1 MSEIPCVIL
10 AGGRSARMGADKCF
24 LDFKAKS
31 LIEWQ
36 FEKMSK
42 LFASVF
48 ISCKA
53 DKFGGKFGEKMLIF
67 DENLEFLSQ
76 NSKNALNSNLNSQ
89 GANLRVNL
97 NENSSVNS
105 SVHLNSQG
113 VNSSINLNS
122 QGANLSVNSALS
134 QISHQNS
141 SSNSMSSQI
150 SRENSALNANL
161 AKPKREKMADF
172 SSMLALYSVLKAFE
186 NKFVFIIGV
195 DTPFVSEKSI
205 QRLILSANEALMIVP
220 SVANRAHFLC
230 AFYHSQIAPLC
241 LKCLQNGVHKI
252 SALSQNL
259 PPNALKFVEFSDEN
273 EFFNLNTP
281 QDYERIKNA

>member
-1 MSEIPCVIL
+1 MMSEIPCVIL

-53 DKFGGKFGEKMLIF
+53 DKFGGKFGEKTLIF

-76 NSKNALNSNLNSQ
+76 NSKNSLNSNLNSQ
-89 GANLRVNL
+89 SANLNA
-97 NENSSVNS
+97 NSSAN
-105 SVHLNSQG
+105 LNSQG
-113 VNSSINLNS
+113 VNSSVNLNS
-122 QGANLSVNSALS
+122 QGANSSVNSALN

-161 AKPKREKMADF
+161 AKSKREKMANF

-252 SALSQNL
+252 STLSQNL

>member
-10 AGGRSARMGADKCF
+10 AGGRSARMGVDKCF

-42 LFASVF
+42 LFKSVF

-53 DKFGGKFGEKMLIF
+53 DKFGGKFGEKTLIF

-76 NSKNALNSNLNSQ
+76 NSKNSLNSNLNSQ
-89 GANLRVNL
+89 SANLIAN
-97 NENSSVNS
+97 
-105 SVHLNSQG
+105 LNSQG

-122 QGANLSVNSALS
+122 QGVNSSINSALN
-134 QISHQNS
+134 QISC
-141 SSNSMSSQI
+141 
-150 SRENSALNANL
+150 ENSVLNANL

-252 SALSQNL
+252 SALSQKL

>member
-1 MSEIPCVIL
+1 MMSEIPCVIL

-53 DKFGGKFGEKMLIF
+53 DKFGGKFGKKTLIF

-89 GANLRVNL
+89 SANLNA
-97 NENSSVNS
+97 NSSAN
-105 SVHLNSQG
+105 LNSQG
-113 VNSSINLNS
+113 VNS
-122 QGANLSVNSALS
+122 
-134 QISHQNS
+134 
-141 SSNSMSSQI
+141 
-150 SRENSALNANL
+150 ALNANL
-161 AKPKREKMADF
+161 SKPKREKKADF

>member
-1 MSEIPCVIL
+1 
-10 AGGRSARMGADKCF
+10 
-24 LDFKAKS
+24 
-31 LIEWQ
+31 
-36 FEKMSK
+36 
-42 LFASVF
+42 
-48 ISCKA
+48 
-53 DKFGGKFGEKMLIF
+53 
-67 DENLEFLSQ
+67 
-76 NSKNALNSNLNSQ
+76 
-89 GANLRVNL
+89 
-97 NENSSVNS
+97 
-105 SVHLNSQG
+105 
-113 VNSSINLNS
+113 
-122 QGANLSVNSALS
+122 
-134 QISHQNS
+134 
-141 SSNSMSSQI
+141 MSSQI

-186 NKFVFIIGV
+186 KKFVFIIGV
-195 DTPFVSEKSI
+195 DTPFVSKKSI
-205 QRLILSANEALMIVP
+205 QRLILSANEALMIAP

-230 AFYHSQIAPLC
+230 ALYHSQIAPLC

>member
-1 MSEIPCVIL
+1 MMSEIPCVIL

-53 DKFGGKFGEKMLIF
+53 DKFGGKFGEKTLIF

-89 GANLRVNL
+89 SANLIANL
-97 NENSSVNS
+97 NANSSVNS
-105 SVHLNSQG
+105 SANLNSQG
-113 VNSSINLNS
+113 VNSSANLNS
-122 QGANLSVNSALS
+122 QGVNSALS
-134 QISHQNS
+134 QNS
-141 SSNSMSSQI
+141 SSNLISNQI
-150 SRENSALNANL
+150 SSENSTLNANL
-161 AKPKREKMADF
+161 AKPKREKIADF
-172 SSMLALYSVLKAFE
+172 SSMLALYSVLKAFDD
-186 NKFVFIIGV
+186 KFVFIIGV

-220 SVANRAHFLC
+220 SVANKAHFLC

>member
-1 MSEIPCVIL
+1 MMSEIPCVIL

-53 DKFGGKFGEKMLIF
+53 DKFGGKFGEKTLIF

-76 NSKNALNSNLNSQ
+76 NSKNSLNSNLNSQ
-89 GANLRVNL
+89 RANLIENL
-97 NENSSVNS
+97 NANSSAN
-105 SVHLNSQG
+105 LNSQG
-113 VNSSINLNS
+113 VNSSANLNL
-122 QGANLSVNSALS
+122 QGANSALN
-134 QISHQNS
+134 QISRQNS
-141 SSNSMSSQI
+141 SANSMSSQI

-161 AKPKREKMADF
+161 AKPNREKMVDF

>member
-1 MSEIPCVIL
+1 MMSEIPCVIL

-24 LDFKAKS
+24 SDFKAKS

-53 DKFGGKFGEKMLIF
+53 DKFGGKFGEKTLIF

-89 GANLRVNL
+89 SANLRVNL
-97 NENSSVNS
+97 NANSSA
-105 SVHLNSQG
+105 
-113 VNSSINLNS
+113 NLNS
-122 QGANLSVNSALS
+122 QGANSSVNSALS

-141 SSNSMSSQI
+141 SANSMSSQI

>member
-1 MSEIPCVIL
+1 MMSEIPCVIL
-10 AGGRSARMGADKCF
+10 AGGRSARMGVDKCF

-53 DKFGGKFGEKMLIF
+53 DKFGGKFGEKTLIF

-76 NSKNALNSNLNSQ
+76 NSKNSLNSNSNLNS
-89 GANLRVNL
+89 
-97 NENSSVNS
+97 
-105 SVHLNSQG
+105 H
-113 VNSSINLNS
+113 
-122 QGANLSVNSALS
+122 GANLSVNSSVNSNPQGVNLSASLNSQGANSALN

-186 NKFVFIIGV
+186 KKFVFIIGV

>member
-53 DKFGGKFGEKMLIF
+53 DKFGGKFGEKTLIF

-76 NSKNALNSNLNSQ
+76 NSKNSLNLNSNLNSH
-89 GANLRVNL
+89 GANLSV
-97 NENSSVNS
+97 NSSVNS
-105 SVHLNSQG
+105 NPQGVNLSANLNSQG
-113 VNSSINLNS
+113 VNS
-122 QGANLSVNSALS
+122 ALS
-134 QISHQNS
+134 QNS
-141 SSNSMSSQI
+141 SSNLISNQI
-150 SRENSALNANL
+150 SSENSTLNANL

-205 QRLILSANEALMIVP
+205 QRLILSADEALMIVP

-230 AFYHSQIAPLC
+230 ALYHSQIAPLC

-252 SALSQNL
+252 GALSKTL

>member
-53 DKFGGKFGEKMLIF
+53 DKFGGKFEEKTLIF

-76 NSKNALNSNLNSQ
+76 NSKNSLNSNLNSQ
-89 GANLRVNL
+89 GANSSINSAL
-97 NENSSVNS
+97 NQISRQNSSV
-105 SVHLNSQG
+105 
-113 VNSSINLNS
+113 
-122 QGANLSVNSALS
+122 
-134 QISHQNS
+134 
-141 SSNSMSSQI
+141 NSMSSQI
-150 SRENSALNANL
+150 SHENSALNANL
-161 AKPKREKMADF
+161 AKPKREKMANF

-252 SALSQNL
+252 NTLSQNL

>member
-1 MSEIPCVIL
+1 MMSEIPCVIL

-53 DKFGGKFGEKMLIF
+53 DKFGGKFGEKTLIF

-76 NSKNALNSNLNSQ
+76 NSKNALNSNLSSQ
-89 GANLRVNL
+89 SANLRVNL
-97 NENSSVNS
+97 SANSSA
-105 SVHLNSQG
+105 
-113 VNSSINLNS
+113 NLNS
-122 QGANLSVNSALS
+122 QGANSSVNSALN
-134 QISHQNS
+134 QISRQNS
-141 SSNSMSSQI
+141 SANSMSSQI

-172 SSMLALYSVLKAFE
+172 SSMLALYSVLKAFDD
-186 NKFVFIIGV
+186 KFVFIIGV

-205 QRLILSANEALMIVP
+205 QRLILSANEALMIAP

-230 AFYHSQIAPLC
+230 ALYHSQIAPLC

>member
-1 MSEIPCVIL
+1 MMSEIPCVIL
-10 AGGRSARMGADKCF
+10 AGGRSARMGVDKCF

-53 DKFGGKFGEKMLIF
+53 DKFGGKFEEKTLIF

-76 NSKNALNSNLNSQ
+76 NSKNSLNSNSNSNSH
-89 GANLRVNL
+89 GANLNA
-97 NENSSVNS
+97 NSSVNS
-105 SVHLNSQG
+105 SSQG
-113 VNSSINLNS
+113 VNSALN
-122 QGANLSVNSALS
+122 

-141 SSNSMSSQI
+141 SANLMSNQI
-150 SRENSALNANL
+150 SSKNSTLNANL

-172 SSMLALYSVLKAFE
+172 SSMLALYSVLKAFDD
-186 NKFVFIIGV
+186 KFVFIIGV
-195 DTPFVSEKSI
+195 DTPFVSKKSI
-205 QRLILSANEALMIVP
+205 QRLILSADEALMIVP

-259 PPNALKFVEFSDEN
+259 PPNALKFVEFSDET

>member
-1 MSEIPCVIL
+1 MMSEIPCVIL

-31 LIEWQ
+31 LVEWQ

-53 DKFGGKFGEKMLIF
+53 DKFGGKFGEKTLIF

-97 NENSSVNS
+97 SANSSVN
-105 SVHLNSQG
+105 LNSQG
-113 VNSSINLNS
+113 VNLSANLNS
-122 QGANLSVNSALS
+122 QGANSALN
-134 QISHQNS
+134 QISRQNS
-141 SSNSMSSQI
+141 SANSMSSQI

-161 AKPKREKMADF
+161 AKPKHEKMADF

-252 SALSQNL
+252 STLSQNL

>member
-1 MSEIPCVIL
+1 MMSEIPCVIL

-53 DKFGGKFGEKMLIF
+53 DKFGGKFGEKTLIF

-89 GANLRVNL
+89 SANLIANL
-97 NENSSVNS
+97 NANSSV
-105 SVHLNSQG
+105 
-113 VNSSINLNS
+113 
-122 QGANLSVNSALS
+122 
-134 QISHQNS
+134 
-141 SSNSMSSQI
+141 NSMSSQI

-172 SSMLALYSVLKAFE
+172 SSMLALYSVLKAFDD
-186 NKFVFIIGV
+186 KFVFIIGV
-195 DTPFVSEKSI
+195 DTPFVSKKSI

-230 AFYHSQIAPLC
+230 ALYHSQIAPLC
-241 LKCLQNGVHKI
+241 LKCLQNDVHKI
-252 SALSQNL
+252 GALSKTL

>member
-1 MSEIPCVIL
+1 MMSEIPCVIL

-53 DKFGGKFGEKMLIF
+53 DKFGGKFGEKTLIF
-67 DENLEFLSQ
+67 DENLEFLNQ
-76 NSKNALNSNLNSQ
+76 NSKNSLNSNLNSQ
-89 GANLRVNL
+89 SANLIANL
-97 NENSSVNS
+97 NANSSVNS
-105 SVHLNSQG
+105 SANFNSQG
-113 VNSSINLNS
+113 VNSSIN
-122 QGANLSVNSALS
+122 SALN

-141 SSNSMSSQI
+141 SANSMSSQI

-161 AKPKREKMADF
+161 AKPKREKMADL

>member
-1 MSEIPCVIL
+1 MMSEIPCVIL

-53 DKFGGKFGEKMLIF
+53 DKFGGKFGEKTLIF
-67 DENLEFLSQ
+67 DENLEFLNQ
-76 NSKNALNSNLNSQ
+76 NSKNSLNSNLNSH
-89 GANLRVNL
+89 GANLSV
-97 NENSSVNS
+97 NSSVNS
-105 SVHLNSQG
+105 NPQGVNLSASLNSQG
-113 VNSSINLNS
+113 VNSALN
-122 QGANLSVNSALS
+122 

-141 SSNSMSSQI
+141 GSNLISNQI
-150 SRENSALNANL
+150 SSENSALNANL

-230 AFYHSQIAPLC
+230 AFYHSQIASLC

>member
-1 MSEIPCVIL
+1 
-10 AGGRSARMGADKCF
+10 
-24 LDFKAKS
+24 
-31 LIEWQ
+31 
-36 FEKMSK
+36 MSK
-42 LFASVF
+42 RFASVF

-53 DKFGGKFGEKMLIF
+53 DKFGGKFGEKTLIF

-89 GANLRVNL
+89 GANLNA
-97 NENSSVNS
+97 NSSVNS
-105 SVHLNSQG
+105 SANLNSQG
-113 VNSSINLNS
+113 VNLSANLNS
-122 QGANLSVNSALS
+122 QCANSAL
-134 QISHQNS
+134 
-141 SSNSMSSQI
+141 SQI

>member
-1 MSEIPCVIL
+1 MMSEIPCVIL

-53 DKFGGKFGEKMLIF
+53 DKFGGKFGEKTLIF

-89 GANLRVNL
+89 SANLRVNL
-97 NENSSVNS
+97 KANSSAN
-105 SVHLNSQG
+105 LNSQG
-113 VNSSINLNS
+113 VN
-122 QGANLSVNSALS
+122 LSA
-134 QISHQNS
+134 
-141 SSNSMSSQI
+141 NSMSSQI
-150 SRENSALNANL
+150 SHENSALNANL

-220 SVANRAHFLC
+220 SVANKAHFLC

-252 SALSQNL
+252 STLSQNL

>member
-1 MSEIPCVIL
+1 MMSEIPCVIL
-10 AGGRSARMGADKCF
+10 AGGRSARMGVDKCF

-53 DKFGGKFGEKMLIF
+53 DKFGGKFEEKTLIF

-89 GANLRVNL
+89 GANLRANL
-97 NENSSVNS
+97 NANSSVNS
-105 SVHLNSQG
+105 NPQGVNLSANLNSQG
-113 VNSSINLNS
+113 VNS
-122 QGANLSVNSALS
+122 ALS
-134 QISHQNS
+134 QNS
-141 SSNSMSSQI
+141 SSNLISNQI
-150 SRENSALNANL
+150 SSENSTLNANL
-161 AKPKREKMADF
+161 AKPKREKIADF

-195 DTPFVSEKSI
+195 DTPFVSKKSI
-205 QRLILSANEALMIVP
+205 QRLILSADEALMIVP

>member
-1 MSEIPCVIL
+1 MMSEIPCVIL

-53 DKFGGKFGEKMLIF
+53 DKFGGKFGEKTLIF

-89 GANLRVNL
+89 STNLRVNL
-97 NENSSVNS
+97 SANSSVN
-105 SVHLNSQG
+105 LNSQG
-113 VNSSINLNS
+113 VNSSI
-122 QGANLSVNSALS
+122 NSALS

-141 SSNSMSSQI
+141 SANSMSSQI

-161 AKPKREKMADF
+161 SKPKREKMADF

-252 SALSQNL
+252 SALSQKL

>member
-1 MSEIPCVIL
+1 MMSEIPCVIL
-10 AGGRSARMGADKCF
+10 AGGRSARMGVDKCF

-53 DKFGGKFGEKMLIF
+53 DKFGGKFGEKTLIF
-67 DENLEFLSQ
+67 DENLEFLSL
-76 NSKNALNSNLNSQ
+76 NSKNSLNSNLNSQ
-89 GANLRVNL
+89 SANLIANL
-97 NENSSVNS
+97 SVNS
-105 SVHLNSQG
+105 SANLNSQGVNLSENLNSQG
-113 VNSSINLNS
+113 VNSALN
-122 QGANLSVNSALS
+122 
-134 QISHQNS
+134 QISRQNS
-141 SSNSMSSQI
+141 SSNLISNQI
-150 SRENSALNANL
+150 SSKNSALNANL

-172 SSMLALYSVLKAFE
+172 SSMLALYSVLKAFDD
-186 NKFVFIIGV
+186 KFVFIIGV
-195 DTPFVSEKSI
+195 DTPFVSKKSI

-230 AFYHSQIAPLC
+230 ALYHSQIAPLC

-252 SALSQNL
+252 GALSQNL